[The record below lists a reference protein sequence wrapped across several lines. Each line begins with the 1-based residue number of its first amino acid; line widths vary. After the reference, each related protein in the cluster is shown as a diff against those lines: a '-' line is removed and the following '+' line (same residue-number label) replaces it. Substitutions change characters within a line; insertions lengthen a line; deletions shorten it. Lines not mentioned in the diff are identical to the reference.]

1 MKMGA
6 NFINN
11 IFRKKE
17 QVEDSVYGKEGENF
31 EACVMKAY
39 ENPNTLEYTKAADK
53 ANELIN
59 MGLTSGKMV
68 NRGEKAA
75 KDLCGPEIFD
85 PAVVVGAMKK
95 IEELNKNELP
105 QN

>member
-1 MKMGA
+1 MGA
-6 NFINN
+6 DFINN

-17 QVEDSVYGKEGENF
+17 QAEDNVYGKEKENF

-39 ENPNTLEYTKAADK
+39 ENPNTLEYTKAVDK

-59 MGLTSGKMV
+59 MGLTSGKMIS
-68 NRGEKAA
+68 RGGKAA
-75 KDLCGPEIFD
+75 KQLCGPETFD

-95 IEELNKNELP
+95 IEELKKNELP